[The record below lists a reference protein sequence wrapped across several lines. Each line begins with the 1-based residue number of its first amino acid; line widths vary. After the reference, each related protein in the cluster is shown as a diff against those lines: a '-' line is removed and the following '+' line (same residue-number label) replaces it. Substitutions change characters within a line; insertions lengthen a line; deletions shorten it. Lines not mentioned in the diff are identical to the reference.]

1 MGKKTVSKLSMLRK
15 TPKHFPN
22 IPGKAKRLFQRNRK
36 FIDRDFTS
44 KSMLLSL
51 SQSVEDYLEIIYRLE
66 KKKGFAR
73 TSDISSFFG
82 HKPSSVTG
90 MIQKLD
96 EQGYV
101 NYEKYGGVTLTGKGK
116 RIAKKV
122 SERHETLTSF
132 LKILGVDEGVAEE
145 DACRIEHSV
154 HKETMER
161 LRNFVSFVQNAPKD
175 PKWLRHFEYF
185 IKTGKHPKMNEK

>member
-1 MGKKTVSKLSMLRK
+1 MNKKTV
-15 TPKHFPN
+15 T
-22 IPGKAKRLFQRNRK
+22 
-36 FIDRDFTS
+36 
-44 KSMLLSL
+44 
-51 SQSVEDYLEIIYRLE
+51 QSVEDYLEIIYNLE

-82 HKPSSVTG
+82 HKASSVTG

-96 EQGYV
+96 EQSLV

-116 RIAKKV
+116 KIAKKV
-122 SERHETLTSF
+122 SERHETLSSF
-132 LKILGVDEGVAEE
+132 LKILGVNKEIAEE
-145 DACRIEHSV
+145 DACMIEHSV

-161 LRNFVSFVQNAPKD
+161 LRKFVSFVQNAPRD
-175 PKWLRHFEYF
+175 PKWLHHFEYF

>member
-1 MGKKTVSKLSMLRK
+1 MPLAWGEFMDRLSES
-15 TPKHFPN
+15 
-22 IPGKAKRLFQRNRK
+22 I
-36 FIDRDFTS
+36 
-44 KSMLLSL
+44 
-51 SQSVEDYLEIIYRLE
+51 EDYLEIIYRLE

-82 HKPSSVTG
+82 HKPSSITG

-96 EQGYV
+96 EQALV

-116 RIAKKV
+116 KIAKKV

-132 LKILGVDEGVAEE
+132 LKILGVDEGIAEE

-154 HKETMER
+154 HTKTMEK
-161 LRNFVSFVQNAPKD
+161 LRKFVNFVQNAPKD

-185 IKTGKHPKMNEK
+185 IKTGKYPKINEK

>member
-1 MGKKTVSKLSMLRK
+1 MNKKTV
-15 TPKHFPN
+15 
-22 IPGKAKRLFQRNRK
+22 
-36 FIDRDFTS
+36 
-44 KSMLLSL
+44 

-66 KKKGFAR
+66 KKKGFVR

-82 HKPSSVTG
+82 HKASSVTE
-90 MIQKLD
+90 MLQKLD
-96 EQGYV
+96 WHGYV
-101 NYEKYGGVTLTGKGK
+101 NYEKYGGVTLTKEGK

-122 SERHETLTSF
+122 SERHETLASF
-132 LKILGVDEGVAEE
+132 LKILGIDEMVAEE

-161 LRNFVSFVQNAPKD
+161 LRTFVSFVQNAPKD

-185 IKTGKHPKMNEK
+185 IKTGKHPKINEK